1 MNWKS
6 ILLNGLVTG
15 VVTIGTGVLLFWWQ
29 AKEPKLTYNYV
40 KSISFED
47 SGDRVYIQQFE
58 ISNSGD
64 KTAEDVALYVGFP
77 QAVVEKAKIVID
89 NSLVNTKA
97 IGADSISIRVE
108 DLNPGEGFS
117 ISAMVK
123 SKSEVAVEPTIS
135 LRAKGI
141 TGEKVGSVQKKSYGA
156 IIISLAAAYA
166 GVFAFAI
173 VNKRTR
179 NGFLVLLGR
188 RHGAGDQRDNL
199 ASILAMYGL
208 VEKAREYAVSEKSR
222 KYWIEADLLA
232 AEAINSDLETKG
244 KILLVLKHISGFRRL
259 VPTTQ
264 GIIFYN
270 IARIYKSDG
279 DPQFEDYLHKS
290 RAVYPEVDARMLIDP
305 VFV

>member
-1 MNWKS
+1 MSWKS

-47 SGDRVYIQQFE
+47 SGDRVFIQQFE
-58 ISNSGD
+58 VSNSGD

-77 QAVVEKAKIVID
+77 QAVVEKAKVVID
-89 NSLVNTKA
+89 NSIVNTKA
-97 IGADSISIRVE
+97 IGGDSISVRVE

-123 SKSEVAVEPTIS
+123 SKSEVAIEPTIS

-141 TGEKVGSVQKKSYGA
+141 TGEKVGSAKGKSYGA
-156 IIISLAAAYA
+156 IVISLAAAYA
-166 GVFAFAI
+166 GILAFAI

-179 NGFLVLLGR
+179 NGILIIFGRRLGR
-188 RHGAGDQRDNL
+188 GDQRDNL
-199 ASILAMYGL
+199 ASIFAMYGL
-208 VEKAREYAVSEKSR
+208 VEKAREYAVSEKAR
-222 KYWIEADLLA
+222 KYWVEADVLA
-232 AEAINSDLETKG
+232 AEAINSDVEKKG
-244 KILLVLKHISGFRRL
+244 RILLVLKHVSGFGGL
-259 VPTTQ
+259 APTTQ
-264 GIIFYN
+264 GVIFYN

-279 DPQFEDYLHKS
+279 NPQFENYLHKS
-290 RAVYPEVDARMLIDP
+290 REVYPEVDARLLIDP
-305 VFV
+305 VFA